1 MQKHR
6 NNRGNDHYASPP
18 SPREEVTT
26 KPFRVVIEANIVL
39 EENLPYHDKNTNR
52 INYLPVEG

>member
-26 KPFRVVIEANIVL
+26 KPFRVVSEATIVL
-39 EENLPYHDKNTNR
+39 EEKLAYHEKS
-52 INYLPVEG
+52 E